1 MARRTVAGAIV
12 KTTMNAAIEAATKVL
27 AKELSPLRVN
37 VVSPGLTDTEAYAGM
52 DAAAREKMLA
62 GAAETLPAKAWG
74 RAEDIAQ
81 GYLFAMDN
89 PFVTGAVI
97 DIEGGALIN

>member
-52 DAAAREKMLA
+52 DAAARKKMLA
-62 GAAETLPAKAWG
+62 GAAETAKAWG
-74 RAEDIAQ
+74 RAENVAQ
-81 GYLFAMDN
+81 GYLFAIEN
-89 PFVTGAVI
+89 PFVTGSVI

>member
-1 MARRTVAGAIV
+1 
-12 KTTMNAAIEAATKVL
+12 VL

-37 VVSPGLTDTEAYAGM
+37 VVSPGLTDTEAYAGWTPP
-52 DAAAREKMLA
+52 RGKMLA

-81 GYLFAMDN
+81 GYLFAMII
-89 PFVTGAVI
+89 PLSRGRS
-97 DIEGGALIN
+97 LILRAGR

>member
-1 MARRTVAGAIV
+1 
-12 KTTMNAAIEAATKVL
+12 MNAAIEAATKVL

-52 DAAAREKMLA
+52 DASAREKMLTA
-62 GAAETLPAKAWG
+62 AAESLPAKAWG
-74 RAEDIAQ
+74 RAEDVAQ
-81 GYLFAMDN
+81 GYLFAIDN
-89 PFVTGAVI
+89 PFVTGSVI